1 MAEKNTIGLYKLNT
15 DHEELRESQSVSIA
29 IAKIVELYTQK
40 KRKKDEGFSLEPM
53 VLSETVDLA
62 DGTVVTAYRH
72 QRTNPN
78 AWQSFLESA
87 FNEVPLLLNK
97 NHDFIVFVH
106 DGDGDLF
113 CFTGGSAS
121 HAVSE
126 FVDVTFPIDLMKRI
140 IDPEKIKQ
148 AKSRSVT
155 GELYARDHYYRGY
168 SAVSA
173 TESFGQVWKD
183 LLASIR
189 QDVWNDP
196 DMAAMLGTKK
206 RVGVEVKNYFK
217 IKKRIN
223 FKDVLKLIER
233 IKFYLVQT
241 VDEDTETAFAF
252 LDSVMLIKGYTIEL
266 QLKRKVYEALY
277 NRVTNP
283 ATEVDFDLCNVNYDD
298 FFNAS
303 IYKLRYK
310 NVFFQEL
317 DTLPETEEVIDFAIE
332 YLREEKPEALD
343 SLDAFIENMELMFL
357 ETAQDEID
365 IGTGGKVYAHLHGEI
380 QQDNKTYFLV
390 DKQWY
395 LVKDS
400 FLEVLQLDF
409 DQYVS
414 GDRIVDRATIDLTA
428 WTTGVESRYNDSYC
442 PNANFIVGDR
452 VILDGIEYFDLLY
465 IGDPDKVYVIQV
477 KKGFGGKTRESCSQ
491 IRNSAK
497 MIESSRVS
505 ENHKKL
511 KELYAKLNSRTT
523 TACPDRLHG
532 LTESQFVNLFVSRER
547 VYLLAIADV
556 NDRDTL
562 INTDSSIA
570 KFEVLST
577 RDALRVIKEGDSF
590 KISLI

>member
-15 DHEELRESQSVSIA
+15 DHEELRESESVTGVIE
-29 IAKIVELYTQK
+29 KIVELYTEK
-40 KRKKDEGFSLEPM
+40 KRKKDEGFTLDPM
-53 VLSETVDLA
+53 ILSETVDLT
-62 DGTVVTAYRH
+62 DGVVVTAYRH

-78 AWQSFLESA
+78 AWQNFLESA

-106 DGDGDLF
+106 DSSGHLF

-126 FVDVTFPIDLMKRI
+126 FADVIFPIELMKRI

-148 AKSRSVT
+148 AKSRSLT

-196 DMAAMLGTKK
+196 DMASMLGTKK
-206 RVGVEVKNYFK
+206 RVGVEIKNYFK

-223 FKDVLKLIER
+223 FKDVIKLIER
-233 IKFYLVQT
+233 IKYYLAQV

-252 LDSVMLIKGYTIEL
+252 LDSVMLIKGYTIES
-266 QLKRKVYEALY
+266 QLKHKVYEVVY
-277 NRVTNP
+277 NRVANP
-283 ATEVDFDLCNVNYDD
+283 TAEPDFDLCNVSYDD
-298 FFNAS
+298 YFNAN

-310 NVFFQEL
+310 NVTFKEL

-332 YLREEKPEALD
+332 YLRAENPDALE
-343 SLDAFIENMELMFL
+343 SLDNFIENMESMFL
-357 ETAQDEID
+357 ETTQDEID
-365 IGTGGKVYAHLHGEI
+365 IGTAGKIYAHLHGEI
-380 QQDNKTYFLV
+380 LHDTKTYFLV

-400 FLEVLQLDF
+400 FLEVLQSDF
-409 DQYVS
+409 DQYAS
-414 GDRIVDRATIDLTA
+414 NERIFDRADIDMTA
-428 WTTGVESRYNDSYC
+428 WISGREGVYNDSYC
-442 PNANFIVGDR
+442 PNSNYIVGDR
-452 VILDGIEYFDLLY
+452 IILDGVEYFDLLY
-465 IGDPDKVYVIQV
+465 IGDPDKVYIVQV

-497 MIESSRVS
+497 MIESSRIGES
-505 ENHKKL
+505 NKKL
-511 KELYAKLNSRTT
+511 KELYRKLNNRA
-523 TACPDRLHG
+523 TATCPNRLHG
-532 LTESQFVNLFVSRER
+532 MTESQFVNLFVSRER
-547 VYLLAIADV
+547 IYVLAIAGV
-556 NDRDTL
+556 NDRETL

-577 RDALRVIKEGDSF
+577 RDALRVLKEGDSF
-590 KISLI
+590 RICLI